1 MWIKYLKATKVLGLV
16 KRTYRGLND
25 IDTMKTLHY
34 TLVRPL
40 PEYSCET

>member
-1 MWIKYLKATKVLGLV
+1 MWIKYLRATKVSGLV
-16 KRTYRGLND
+16 KRTCGGLKD

-40 PEYSCET
+40 LEYSCIT